1 MDYNQLAL
9 QMHEENKGKI
19 AIRSKVEVKT
29 RDDLSTA
36 YTPGVAEPCRKIRD
50 NREDVYRYTA
60 KGNLVAVVSDGTAV
74 LGLGDIGPEAA
85 MPVMEG
91 KALLFKEFADIDAF
105 PICLD
110 TKDTEEII
118 ETVKRIAPV
127 FGGIN
132 LEDISAPRCFE
143 IERLL
148 KEELDIPIFHD
159 DQHGTAIVVAAG
171 LINALKCVGKKMEEA
186 NIVINGAGSA
196 GISICRLLL
205 QFGVGNIVLVDQ
217 KGALCPGEA
226 WMNDAQK
233 EMAEKTNKDKQTGL
247 LPEIIKGKDVFI
259 GVSAP
264 NIVTAEMVSSMAED
278 PVIFAMANP
287 TPEIMPEEAKKG
299 GAKVVATGRSDFPNQ
314 INNVLVFPGIF
325 RGALDARAG
334 QITEA
339 MKIAAAKAIAGI
351 IGDDEL
357 NEEYIIPGAFDERV
371 CAAVAKAVADES
383 RK

>member
-1 MDYNQLAL
+1 MIKEQKSETPYHKGDTKMDYNKLAL
-9 QMHEENKGKI
+9 EMHEQNKGKI
-19 AIRSKVEVKT
+19 AVRSKVTVKT

-50 NREDVYRYTA
+50 NKEEVYRYTA

-118 ETVKRIAPV
+118 KTVKNIAPC

-143 IERLL
+143 IEKRL
-148 KEELDIPIFHD
+148 KEELDIPVFHD

-171 LINALKCVGKKMEEA
+171 LLNALKFVGKKMEDA

-196 GISICRLLL
+196 GISICKLLL
-205 QFGVGNIVLVDQ
+205 QFGAGNVGI
-217 KGALCPGEA
+217 
-226 WMNDAQK
+226 
-233 EMAEKTNKDKQTGL
+233 
-247 LPEIIKGKDVFI
+247 
-259 GVSAP
+259 P
-264 NIVTAEMVSSMAED
+264 NC
-278 PVIFAMANP
+278 
-287 TPEIMPEEAKKG
+287 
-299 GAKVVATGRSDFPNQ
+299 
-314 INNVLVFPGIF
+314 
-325 RGALDARAG
+325 
-334 QITEA
+334 
-339 MKIAAAKAIAGI
+339 KIYRCICGCH
-351 IGDDEL
+351 EW
-357 NEEYIIPGAFDERV
+357 
-371 CAAVAKAVADES
+371 C
-383 RK
+383 